1 MARALPPDRP
11 VAKDIRKLLPALQ
24 FLRPYSAAIV
34 VAVLALLLTAAVS
47 LAAGQGLRLIV
58 DEGFAAGSPE
68 QLDGYILLTLGA
80 VVLLAAGTFARHY
93 TVSWLGERVAADL
106 QKAVFNRVL
115 ELHPSYFETNSPGEI
130 QSRITTDASLIQTV
144 IGSSASIALRNFLMF
159 SGGVAW
165 LFLTNVKLS
174 LIVAAAVPLV
184 IGPIL
189 FFGRR
194 VRKLSR
200 TAQDRIADA
209 GAYVSETLGAIKTV
223 QAFNHETQ
231 DRAIFSRRVEDSFT
245 AALHRIRQRSFLIVF
260 VILLVF
266 GAIAVM
272 LWSGGHD
279 VLAGKITAGELA
291 AFAFYAVIVASSVG
305 AISEVIGDLQ
315 RAAGATER
323 LMELLAAESKI
334 AAPEN
339 PRTLPEK
346 SPGALQLRGV
356 RFCYPS
362 RPDTLALEDINLAV
376 APGETVALVGRSGA
390 GKSTL
395 FELLLRFHDPAAG
408 EIVFDGVDLRELD
421 PRELRRRLAI
431 VPQQPALFSGTVRE
445 NIRYSRPEASDEEV
459 RAAAHAAYA
468 DEFIQELPDG
478 YDSHLGELGAR
489 LSGGQK
495 QRIAIARAILKD
507 PTVLLLDEATSA
519 LDSESER
526 AVQQALDRLMKGR
539 TTLVIAHRLSTVLDA
554 DRIVA
559 LDRGRIIGIGAHRQL
574 LETSPLYARLA
585 ELQFNDRR
593 PEVALA
599 PGAGPA

>member
-11 VAKDIRKLLPALQ
+11 VAKDIRKLLPALE
-24 FLRPYSAAIV
+24 FLRPYGAAIV

-68 QLDGYILLTLGA
+68 QLNWYILLTVGA

-106 QKAVFNRVL
+106 QKAVFQRVL
-115 ELHPSYFETNSPGEI
+115 ELHPSYFETNAPGEI

-159 SGGVAW
+159 SGGVVW
-165 LFLTNVKLS
+165 LFLTNIKLS

-184 IGPIL
+184 VGPIL

-200 TAQDRIADA
+200 AAQDRIADA

-223 QAFNHETQ
+223 QAFNHEAH
-231 DRAIFSRRVEDSFT
+231 DRAMFAKRVEDSFA
-245 AALHRIRQRSFLIVF
+245 AALQRIRQRSFLIVF

-305 AISEVIGDLQ
+305 AISEVVGDLQ

-334 AAPEN
+334 RAPAE

-346 SPGALQLRGV
+346 SPGALSFRGV
-356 RFCYPS
+356 SFYYPS
-362 RPDTLALEDINLAV
+362 RPDTLALDSIDLDV

-395 FELLLRFHDPAAG
+395 FELLLRFHDPASGA
-408 EIVFDGVDLRELD
+408 ILFDGIPLCDLD
-421 PRELRRRLAI
+421 PGELRRRLAI

-445 NIRYSRPEASDEEV
+445 NIRYGRPEASDEEV
-459 RAAAHAAYA
+459 RAAAVAAYA
-468 DEFIQELPDG
+468 DEFIQELPDQ
-478 YDSHLGELGAR
+478 YDSHLGEMGAR

-599 PGAGPA
+599 PGPT